1 MFGHGIWR
9 PAAVAV
15 VMSTAAFLPQ
25 GVAVAATPDTI
36 GTVSCSE
43 LSVQIRNGSL
53 SCRPLQHDG
62 VDGVFIGLVPPSSP
76 PVGRRRQRPP
86 SDRPRQIHRPHHHR
100 QHADHRGL
108 AVHRGLVGQ
117 QLRRRF
123 HQQFGVQQ
131 FGVQQFGVQQF
142 GIRQLGVQLGRLDR
156 QLVEQ
161 QLLR

>member
-15 VMSTAAFLPQ
+15 VMSTAALLPQ
-25 GVAVAATPDTI
+25 GAAVAATPDTI

-62 VDGVFIGLVPPSSP
+62 VDGVFIGPV
-76 PVGRRRQRPP
+76 PVGKPRRWSDDGQRVHHVGI
-86 SDRPRQIHRPHHHR
+86 DHVRIHQPEHR
-100 QHADHRGL
+100 QHADPPGL
-108 AVHRGLVGQ
+108 ADHRELVGQ

-123 HQQFGVQQ
+123 HQHLGI
-131 FGVQQFGVQQF
+131 QQF
-142 GIRQLGVQLGRLDR
+142 GIGQLGVELGRLDR
-156 QLVEQ
+156 QLVDQ